1 MSYNVFLF
9 DPNIFIWW
17 LAGQKLKE
25 PIKSERTKTVQEW
38 CRIEKADICFNL
50 GIFGMASGLGCSH
63 VYAKGQWSSYGSE
76 KPQTLELNAYNKCKG
91 YSDGIINGQIKIN
104 LPMKGSALRNG
115 VGMTEDGF
123 LIVAQ
128 TSHATTETVF
138 CNEVNS
144 KVKARGHKV
153 KLFTLQDGGGST
165 AATSSI
171 CHVST
176 GGSRKVANVLCIQF
190 KQPPTFTM
198 PIYNGRKGDEAGI
211 MQTALIIDADKDFGV
226 NSTKR
231 LNQALA
237 TILPKGYN
245 NVADAYALKKFGFN
259 VRY

>member
-1 MSYNVFLF
+1 MSCNVFLF

-17 LAGQKLKE
+17 LAGQNYKE
-25 PIKSERTKTVQEW
+25 KRVETVQRW
-38 CRIEKADICFNL
+38 CEIEQADLCFNL
-50 GIFGMASGLGCSH
+50 GIFSMSSGLGCSH
-63 VYAKGQWSSYGSE
+63 VYAKGKWIAYGND
-76 KPQTLELNAYNKCKG
+76 KPQTLELNPYNKCKG
-91 YSDGIINGQIKIN
+91 YSDGIINGQIRIN
-104 LPMKGSALRNG
+104 YPMRGSALRNG

-153 KLFTLQDGGGST
+153 RLFTLQDGGGST

-198 PIYNGRKGDEAGI
+198 PIYNGRKGDEAGL
-211 MQTALIIDADKDFGV
+211 MQTALIIDADKDFGA

-237 TILPKGYN
+237 NSGLPKGYT